1 MLNIFLEITG
11 SNIYMNPT
19 LPASLRLMLF
29 GDCYAVIQSTHIVI
43 TIKFKSPKCFSNVS
57 QEEMENPV
65 SSLYKRTYGIYIVPR
80 LGLEPRCLAALVFET
95 SASTYSAIW
104 AKEVDNECNVGA
116 KVQ

>member
-80 LGLEPRCLAALVFET
+80 LGDANTELEQMTMNLEAFKIVYYHLILSAL
-95 SASTYSAIW
+95 Y
-104 AKEVDNECNVGA
+104 
-116 KVQ
+116 